1 MEKINGGVTVAKGY
15 KAGAVAA
22 GIKYSGRDDM
32 ALVISEVPAV
42 VAGTFTTNV
51 VKSAPVKWSKKI
63 VDEKQCVRAMVLN
76 SGIANAATGPKG
88 DEANEAMAQ
97 AVADTFGFDKYE
109 VLTCSTGVI
118 GMQLP
123 VDRVQNG
130 VKLFTDA
137 LDDTVEAGTKAAKAI
152 MTTDTVKKEFAAS
165 FTIDGKEV
173 KLGGMSKGSGMIHP
187 NMATML
193 SLVTTDVA
201 ITKEMLQKVVSKLV
215 AKTFNMISVDR
226 DTSTNDTFCVMANGL
241 AGNKVIDSENDDYK
255 VFEEALEYVMTS
267 LAKLMAAD
275 GEGATRLFETKV
287 MNAATYEDAAVLAK
301 SVISS
306 NLVKTAIFGADANGG
321 RILCAL
327 GYSGVDF
334 DPEKVD
340 LTIVSPAG
348 SIDLFKQGAMLEFD
362 EDVAKK
368 VLLENEITALVDM
381 HAGSSEA
388 VAWGCDLSYDYVKIN
403 GDYRS

>member
-51 VKSAPVKWSKKI
+51 VKAAPVKWSKKI

-241 AGNKVIDSENDDYK
+241 AGNKVIDCENDDYK
-255 VFEEALEYVMTS
+255 AFEEALEYVMTS
-267 LAKLMAAD
+267 LAKLMASD

-368 VLLENEITALVDM
+368 VLLENEIIALVDM

>member
-51 VKSAPVKWSKKI
+51 VKAAPVKWSKKI

-255 VFEEALEYVMTS
+255 AFEEALEYVMTS